1 MCCGPGVLW
10 AWCAMRPTIPLFF
23 GLLVGLFS
31 CFFFFLRCLF
41 LLLPFANV
49 SVMFFFLKK
58 KIVHFVISL

>member
-1 MCCGPGVLW
+1 MLW
-10 AWCAMRPTIPLFF
+10 ARCPLGLVCNAADNPAIFWPSR
-23 GLLVGLFS
+23 GALLV
-31 CFFFFLRCLF
+31 FFFFLRCLF